1 MFAFMV
7 WSVVLF
13 FSVIKVLTFPQTIYI
28 YIYNSQ
34 NYFYFYII
42 FKYFFKK
49 NKKNKKYI
57 YNASETRVFGLR
69 QVHVKVHRKIS
80 SHILFFFFQVHMF

>member
-13 FSVIKVLTFPQTIYI
+13 FSVIKVLTFPQTI
-28 YIYNSQ
+28 
-34 NYFYFYII
+34 
-42 FKYFFKK
+42 
-49 NKKNKKYI
+49 YI